1 MRRVGIVGDGLTGL
15 VASLAATSNGA
26 EVALFGKS
34 EPLGG
39 LASPIHPEAEWLFDR
54 APIFW
59 RKKGHLDQLLR
70 RMKVPIPQR
79 RMHLHRMATIRDKK
93 RYTLPEFKGV
103 LRRPTGYFASDWL
116 SMVQSAKTGDLEEL
130 DGPIR
135 DAATLLSLLW
145 DLNPKPNSEAVTNLA
160 WKGHGIVTVD
170 GWIGVSGRL
179 ITACYQSDV
188 TFHLDGPVTGFRRNQ
203 TGQIDGIKRKGRI
216 LPVDVVIRASSR
228 KKEKFVGRYLGL
240 SGKYL
245 RPHMV
250 LWDADN
256 SVLLVDLGTLTP
268 ERIPEE
274 FRGKA
279 TLLHC
284 IAFGDPNSAAKR
296 IEDVLDA
303 QCSGWR
309 GSIEED
315 FTLENLRLPKAPLKD
330 YDDDMFHAHLDNAF
344 SIGQRAAQ
352 S

>member
-39 LASPIHPEAEWLFDR
+39 LASPIHPEAEWLFDK
-54 APIFW
+54 APICW

-79 RMHLHRMATIRDKK
+79 RMHLHRMAIIRDKK

-116 SMVQSAKTGDLEEL
+116 SMVQSAKTGDLDEL

-145 DLNPKPNSEAVTNLA
+145 DLNPKPNPEAVANLA

-256 SVLLVDLGTLTP
+256 SVLLVDLGTITP

-284 IAFGDPNSAAKR
+284 IAFGDSNSAAKR

-315 FTLENLRLPKAPLKD
+315 FTLENLRLPKAPQKD
-330 YDDDMFHAHLDNAF
+330 FDDDMFHAHLDNAF